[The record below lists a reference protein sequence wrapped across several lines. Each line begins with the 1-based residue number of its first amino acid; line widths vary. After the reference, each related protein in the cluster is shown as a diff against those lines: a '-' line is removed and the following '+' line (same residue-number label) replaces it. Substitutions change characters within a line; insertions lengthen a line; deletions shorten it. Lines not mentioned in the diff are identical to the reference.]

1 MVLPSALRTAAALG
15 GWVVAICLL
24 ASPPSPAV
32 DRTRFCATTSAS
44 LPPQSSPP
52 PPLPLALS
60 HRKWPA
66 PIRTFK
72 YKGELPSLLAE
83 ERLRFGV
90 EVGVFKGGF
99 SRWMLDHWRTCE
111 KYYMVDLWDA
121 QLNYRQMDSTSRAE
135 NLQRMEVARKNVQP
149 YIDTGKAVLVRNSS
163 VHAAQLFA
171 DGALDFVYLDAR
183 HTYDAVNEDL
193 SAWWPKIRA
202 GGILAGEDYMDSDEV
217 WTMTASCDFGPKQ
230 DVYPWSGCDKWRLP
244 RGAFF
249 ECNARPEC
257 ARVKLGSP
265 EAAELERAGKPCG
278 SDYTLQ
284 ADGTRRKDNKAVR
297 AAVDEF
303 ANLHERQVQLAYRDN
318 QRAFMWNTWA
328 IRR

>member
-1 MVLPSALRTAAALG
+1 
-15 GWVVAICLL
+15 
-24 ASPPSPAV
+24 
-32 DRTRFCATTSAS
+32 
-44 LPPQSSPP
+44 
-52 PPLPLALS
+52 
-60 HRKWPA
+60 
-66 PIRTFK
+66 
-72 YKGELPSLLAE
+72 
-83 ERLRFGV
+83 
-90 EVGVFKGGF
+90 
-99 SRWMLDHWRTCE
+99 
-111 KYYMVDLWDA
+111 
-121 QLNYRQMDSTSRAE
+121 
-135 NLQRMEVARKNVQP
+135 
-149 YIDTGKAVLVRNSS
+149 
-163 VHAAQLFA
+163 
-171 DGALDFVYLDAR
+171 
-183 HTYDAVNEDL
+183 
-193 SAWWPKIRA
+193 
-202 GGILAGEDYMDSDEV
+202 
-217 WTMTASCDFGPKQ
+217 MTASCDFGPKQ

-303 ANLHERQVQLAYRDN
+303 AKLHERQVQLAYRDN